1 MPIRLDA
8 KSPDFAQRFRAF
20 LDTKREASAD
30 VEATVRT
37 IIADVVA
44 RGDAA
49 LVELTNKFDRV
60 SVDAKDLRVTAA
72 DLDAAHAATASPT
85 HSASSSVTAGPRS
98 RRSGS
103 TCRAARPPILP
114 PC

>member
-8 KSPDFAQRFRAF
+8 QSPDFAQRFRAF

-44 RGDAA
+44 RGDQA
-49 LVELTNKFDRV
+49 
-60 SVDAKDLRVTAA
+60 
-72 DLDAAHAATASPT
+72 
-85 HSASSSVTAGPRS
+85 
-98 RRSGS
+98 
-103 TCRAARPPILP
+103 
-114 PC
+114 